1 MTKTEMMTAYNARS
15 AAHVYALG
23 FVHMNRLYAKKLSF
37 EELSQYFKLDR
48 ASSKRG
54 GFLKI
59 RIKLTAKDRA
69 ELSEFFKLDRA
80 SSKRGGFLKIRIK
93 LTSADRAKLSATAE
107 LIGTADLL
115 EKDTAHNKGENF
127 ERELTER
134 WTAETWVK
142 DSIPFNV
149 AGDIVVNGENV
160 QVKLDGA
167 ELTNEK
173 ILARL
178 GA

>member
-1 MTKTEMMTAYNARS
+1 MTMTEMLTDYRTKS

-23 FVHMNRLYAKKLSF
+23 FLYEHRLYAVKLSF
-37 EELSQYFKLDR
+37 EELARFFKLDR

-54 GFLKI
+54 GFAKI

-69 ELSEFFKLDRA
+69 ELS
-80 SSKRGGFLKIRIK
+80 
-93 LTSADRAKLSATAE
+93 ATAE
-107 LIGTADLL
+107 LLGAEDLLTAD
-115 EKDTAHNKGENF
+115 KAHNKGENF

-142 DSIPFNV
+142 DSVPFWV
-149 AGDIVVNGENV
+149 AGDIRVDGVEI

-167 ELTNEK
+167 ELTNERT
-173 ILARL
+173 LARI
-178 GA
+178 A

>member
-1 MTKTEMMTAYNARS
+1 MTKTEMINRYNALS
-15 AAHVYALG
+15 ASHVYALG
-23 FVHMNRLYAKKLSF
+23 FVHAGNLYAQKLSF
-37 EELSQYFKLDR
+37 AELSNFFKLDR

-59 RIKLTAKDRA
+59 RIKLTA
-69 ELSEFFKLDRA
+69 
-80 SSKRGGFLKIRIK
+80 
-93 LTSADRAKLSATAE
+93 ADRATLSATAE
-107 LIGTADLL
+107 LIGSADLL

-134 WTAETWVK
+134 WTSETWVK

-160 QVKLDGA
+160 QIKLDGA

>member
-1 MTKTEMMTAYNARS
+1 MTKTEMMTAYERLS
-15 AAHVYALG
+15 ASHVYALG
-23 FVHMNRLYAKKLSF
+23 FVYGGLLYA
-37 EELSQYFKLDR
+37 Q
-48 ASSKRG
+48 
-54 GFLKI
+54 
-59 RIKLTAKDRA
+59 KLTFA

-80 SSKRGGFLKIRIK
+80 SSKRGGFAKIRIK
-93 LTSADRAKLSATAE
+93 LTATDRATLSATAE
-107 LIGTADLL
+107 LIGAEDLLTADP
-115 EKDTAHNKGENF
+115 KHNKGENF

-142 DSIPFNV
+142 DSVPFWV
-149 AGDIVVNGENV
+149 KGDITVNGEEI

-173 ILARL
+173 ILTRL

>member
-1 MTKTEMMTAYNARS
+1 MTKTEMMTAYERMS
-15 AAHVYALG
+15 ASHVYALG
-23 FVHMNRLYAKKLSF
+23 FVHGGNLYAQKLSF
-37 EELSQYFKLDR
+37 TELS
-48 ASSKRG
+48 A
-54 GFLKI
+54 
-59 RIKLTAKDRA
+59 
-69 ELSEFFKLDRA
+69 FFKLDRA
-80 SSKRGGFLKIRIK
+80 SSKRGGFAKIRIK
-93 LTSADRAKLSATAE
+93 LTATDRATLSATAE
-107 LIGTADLL
+107 LIGSADLL
-115 EKDTAHNKGENF
+115 SKDTAHNKGENF

-149 AGDIVVNGENV
+149 AGDIVLNGVNV

-173 ILARL
+173 ILSRL

>member
-1 MTKTEMMTAYNARS
+1 MTKTEMMTAYERLS
-15 AAHVYALG
+15 ASHVYALG
-23 FVHMNRLYAKKLSF
+23 FVYGGLLYA
-37 EELSQYFKLDR
+37 Q
-48 ASSKRG
+48 
-54 GFLKI
+54 
-59 RIKLTAKDRA
+59 KLTFA
-69 ELSEFFKLDRA
+69 ELSAFFKLDRA
-80 SSKRGGFLKIRIK
+80 SSKRGGFAKIRIK
-93 LTSADRAKLSATAE
+93 LTATDRATLSATAE
-107 LIGTADLL
+107 LIGSADLL
-115 EKDTAHNKGENF
+115 SKDTAHNKGENF

-142 DSIPFNV
+142 DSVPFNV
-149 AGDIVVNGENV
+149 AGDLVLNGENV

>member
-1 MTKTEMMTAYNARS
+1 MTMTEMKIAYNAQS

-23 FVHMNRLYAKKLSF
+23 FLYMNRLYAKKLSF

-54 GFLKI
+54 GFAKI

-69 ELSEFFKLDRA
+69 ELS
-80 SSKRGGFLKIRIK
+80 
-93 LTSADRAKLSATAE
+93 ATAE
-107 LIGTADLL
+107 LIGAENLL
-115 EKDTAHNKGENF
+115 TKDPAHNKGENF

-142 DSIPFNV
+142 DSIPFWM
-149 AGDIVVNGENV
+149 AGDIRVDGVEI
-160 QVKLDGA
+160 QIKLDGA

-173 ILARL
+173 LLSRLA
-178 GA
+178 

>member
-1 MTKTEMMTAYNARS
+1 MTMNEMMTAYNARS
-15 AAHVYALG
+15 ASHVYALG
-23 FVHMNRLYAKKLSF
+23 FVHGGNLYATKLNF
-37 EELSQYFKLDR
+37 AELSRYFKLDR

-54 GFLKI
+54 GF
-59 RIKLTAKDRA
+59 A
-69 ELSEFFKLDRA
+69 
-80 SSKRGGFLKIRIK
+80 KIRIK
-93 LTSADRAKLSATAE
+93 LTSKDRAELSFTAE
-107 LIGTADLL
+107 LIGAESLL
-115 EKDTAHNKGENF
+115 TTDPAHNKGENF

-142 DSIPFNV
+142 DSVPFNV
-149 AGDIVVNGENV
+149 AGDLVLNGENV

>member
-1 MTKTEMMTAYNARS
+1 MNEMTIAYARKT
-15 AAHVYALG
+15 AAHKYALG
-23 FVHMNRLYAKKLSF
+23 FVYEGRLYVVVLSF
-37 EELSQYFKLDR
+37 AELSRYFKLDR

-54 GFLKI
+54 GFAKI

-69 ELSEFFKLDRA
+69 ELSA
-80 SSKRGGFLKIRIK
+80 M
-93 LTSADRAKLSATAE
+93 AE
-107 LIGTADLL
+107 LLGAEDLLTADP
-115 EKDTAHNKGENF
+115 KHNKGENF

-142 DSIPFNV
+142 DSVPFWV
-149 AGDIVVNGENV
+149 KGDITVNGEEV

>member
-1 MTKTEMMTAYNARS
+1 MTMTEMMNRYEALS
-15 AAHVYALG
+15 AAHTYALG
-23 FVHMNRLYAKKLSF
+23 FAYTGNLYAVKLSF
-37 EELSQYFKLDR
+37 AELSAFFKLDR

-54 GFLKI
+54 GFAKI

-69 ELSEFFKLDRA
+69 ELS
-80 SSKRGGFLKIRIK
+80 
-93 LTSADRAKLSATAE
+93 AKAE
-107 LIGTADLL
+107 LIGAEDLL
-115 EKDTAHNKGENF
+115 TKDAKHNKGENF

-142 DSIPFNV
+142 DSVPFYV
-149 AGDIVVNGENV
+149 AGDIRVDGVEI

-173 ILARL
+173 ILSRI
-178 GA
+178 G